1 MQDQTEK
8 PNVLLICVDHWPG
21 HLLGAA
27 GSEEIFTP
35 TLDQLIDNGIHF
47 RQAYSTTPTCIPA
60 RRALMTGM
68 KSQSHGDRI
77 FNETLPMPEGVTT
90 MACAFDKA
98 GYQTSCVGKLHVYPQ
113 RDRIGFGDALICE
126 EGRHHLGLVKDDYE
140 MYLTDKG
147 KCGQELTHG
156 MGVNQWNVRPWH
168 LDEELHTTYWT
179 AKNTCRNIQRRN
191 PHKPSFWY
199 CSFVAP
205 HPPITPPQCY
215 LDMYDDVDVPEP
227 VIGEWAQDFDK
238 LPYALKV
245 QQKAYR
251 IPTGPNAKVM
261 AKKGFNAQCT
271 YIDHQI
277 RLIIGTLTEEKL
289 IDNTIIMLVCDH
301 GDMLGDHNQYA
312 KKKMYETAMKIP
324 MFLTLPA
331 HMKKTGIKND
341 DLVCLRDVMPT
352 LLNLC
357 DIEVPDTVEGIDMLS
372 GEKRDYLYGEHDEG
386 EKATRMIRKGDYK
399 LIYYSCGNRFQLFNV
414 KQDQRECHDLYGQ
427 PQYEDMVL
435 EMKKLMVD
443 EMYGNDVEF
452 IRDGELVGVPDR
464 EYEFVPSNSLS
475 AQRGWR
481 L

>member
-1 MQDQTEK
+1 MQDQTRK
-8 PNVLLICVDHWPG
+8 PNVMLICVDHWPG
-21 HLLGAA
+21 HLLSGA
-27 GSEEIFTP
+27 GSKEVFTP
-35 TLDQLIDNGIHF
+35 TLDQFIDNGIHF
-47 RQAYSTTPTCIPA
+47 REAYSTTPTCIPA

-68 KSQSHGDRI
+68 RSKSHGDRI
-77 FNETLPMPEGVTT
+77 FNETLPMPQGVTT
-90 MACAFDKA
+90 LAGAFSDA

-113 RDRIGFGDALICE
+113 RDRIGFGEALICE

-191 PHKPSFWY
+191 PAKPSFWY

-215 LDMYDDVDVPEP
+215 LDMYNDVDVPEP
-227 VIGEWAQDFDK
+227 VVGDWAKDFDK

-245 QQKAYR
+245 QQSAYR

-277 RLIIGTLTEEKL
+277 RMIIGTLTEEKL

-312 KKKMYETAMKIP
+312 KKKMYETSMKIP
-324 MFLTLPA
+324 MIMMLPPN
-331 HMKKTGIKND
+331 MKKNGIKND

-357 DIEVPDTVEGIDMLS
+357 GIDVPETVEGIDMLS
-372 GEKRDYLYGEHDEG
+372 GKKRDYLYGEHDEG

-399 LIYYSCGNRFQLFNV
+399 LIYYACGNRFQLFNV
-414 KQDQRECHDLYGQ
+414 RQDPRECADLYGQ
-427 PQYEDMVL
+427 PQHDEKVK
-435 EMKKLMVD
+435 EMKKLMIS
-443 EMYGNDVEF
+443 EMYGNDADF
-452 IRDGELVGVPDR
+452 IKDGELVGLPDR